1 MKKVITNILTAA
13 SIAVIAYAL
22 VKSYMLTIAFV

>member
-1 MKKVITNILTAA
+1 MKRVIKDILTAA
-13 SIAVIAYAL
+13 SIAVIVYVL